1 MDLLL
6 KSPKEGT
13 LLGMQFHGTKLF
25 QVFGL
30 LMSQGRAQS
39 SAGVQE
45 ELPLTIG
52 ATLVLAVVLFFVL
65 VINRNEWKLKERLF
79 GCIIEL
85 FIYGMIA
92 VCITTCYFPWDD
104 LAKYNN
110 VITRCLISVQ
120 VPFRYLSIATVFL
133 TFVLIYALYI
143 LSEKYRIMPSRIIM
157 AICMISAWVIAEF
170 YVGYCFSNDTV
181 YQAEYDTEY
190 YADNLYLLKETDYSM
205 SVLWDSSIDTYGENI
220 SVERLGTDDKNQKM
234 YYIKNADEHAQKIDL
249 E

>member
-65 VINRNEWKLKERLF
+65 VINRNEWKLKE
-79 GCIIEL
+79 
-85 FIYGMIA
+85 
-92 VCITTCYFPWDD
+92 
-104 LAKYNN
+104 
-110 VITRCLISVQ
+110 
-120 VPFRYLSIATVFL
+120 
-133 TFVLIYALYI
+133 
-143 LSEKYRIMPSRIIM
+143 
-157 AICMISAWVIAEF
+157 
-170 YVGYCFSNDTV
+170 
-181 YQAEYDTEY
+181 
-190 YADNLYLLKETDYSM
+190 
-205 SVLWDSSIDTYGENI
+205 
-220 SVERLGTDDKNQKM
+220 
-234 YYIKNADEHAQKIDL
+234 
-249 E
+249 

>member
-92 VCITTCYFPWDD
+92 VCITTCYY
-104 LAKYNN
+104 K
-110 VITRCLISVQ
+110 
-120 VPFRYLSIATVFL
+120 VFDFGTS
-133 TFVLIYALYI
+133 TFQIFEYCNCIFDFCTYICALY
-143 LSEKYRIMPSRIIM
+143 SK
-157 AICMISAWVIAEF
+157 
-170 YVGYCFSNDTV
+170 
-181 YQAEYDTEY
+181 
-190 YADNLYLLKETDYSM
+190 
-205 SVLWDSSIDTYGENI
+205 
-220 SVERLGTDDKNQKM
+220 
-234 YYIKNADEHAQKIDL
+234 
-249 E
+249 

>member
-120 VPFRYLSIATVFL
+120 VPFRLS
-133 TFVLIYALYI
+133 LIHI
-143 LSEKYRIMPSRIIM
+143 
-157 AICMISAWVIAEF
+157 
-170 YVGYCFSNDTV
+170 
-181 YQAEYDTEY
+181 
-190 YADNLYLLKETDYSM
+190 
-205 SVLWDSSIDTYGENI
+205 
-220 SVERLGTDDKNQKM
+220 
-234 YYIKNADEHAQKIDL
+234 
-249 E
+249 